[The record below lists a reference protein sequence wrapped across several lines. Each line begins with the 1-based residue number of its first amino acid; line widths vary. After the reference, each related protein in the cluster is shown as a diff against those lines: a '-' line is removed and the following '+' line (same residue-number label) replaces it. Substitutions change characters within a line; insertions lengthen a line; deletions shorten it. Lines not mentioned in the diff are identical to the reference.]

1 MPTRLLRCLAI
12 AACALSAP
20 VATGAAATADHNAAA
35 LLAARAFVVEATRQY
50 GAAVG
55 IEVAAPAAGTNLGP
69 CFRHE
74 IFVPP
79 GARLWGKS
87 RVGVRCSAPASWT
100 AYLPVTVSVSG
111 HYLISARKINRGQ
124 LLTESDLELRQ
135 GDLTQLPD
143 STLTELRAALGRR
156 AKVGLAGQQ
165 PLRREHL
172 LQSPVIRQGDKV
184 RVLARGEG
192 FVAVSEGVALNHAG
206 EGEAV
211 KVRTGAGKTLSGV
224 ARAAGEV
231 ELAP

>member
-1 MPTRLLRCLAI
+1 MPTRLLRCLAT

-20 VATGAAATADHNAAA
+20 VATGATADHNAAA
-35 LLAARAFVVEATRQY
+35 VLAARTFVVEATRQY
-50 GAAVG
+50 GAAVS
-55 IEVAAPAAGTNLGP
+55 IEVAAPAGGASFGP

-87 RVGVRCSAPASWT
+87 RVGVRCNAPASWT
-100 AYLPVTVSVSG
+100 AYLPVTVRVSG
-111 HYLISARKINRGQ
+111 HYLASSRKINRGQ

-143 STLTELRAALGRR
+143 STLTELGAAVGRR
-156 AKVGLAGQQ
+156 AKVSLAGQQ

-184 RVLARGEG
+184 RVIARGEG
-192 FVAVSEGVALNHAG
+192 FVAVSEGVALNQAG
-206 EGEAV
+206 EGEPV

-224 ARAAGEV
+224 ARTAGEV